1 VVLRT
6 TPPSITSGTCY
17 NTFYGVPLSSVTL
30 TVPKGSKA
38 AYESAEGWKNFGT
51 IVEATR

>member
-6 TPPSITSGTCY
+6 TPPSTASDIFSY
-17 NTFYGVPLSSVTL
+17 VPLSSVTL